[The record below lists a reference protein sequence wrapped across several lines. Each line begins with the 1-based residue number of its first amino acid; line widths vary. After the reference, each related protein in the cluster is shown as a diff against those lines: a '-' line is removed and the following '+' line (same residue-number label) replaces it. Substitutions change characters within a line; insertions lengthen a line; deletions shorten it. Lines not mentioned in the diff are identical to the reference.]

1 MTVQFPRQEEEERR
15 KLILF
20 FFKFKFNNDP
30 NSKAQPLVA
39 LSTTKIDVKNKK

>member
-15 KLILF
+15 KLIL